1 MTASKDTI
9 TCIIKRHG
17 EVVPLDR
24 DKIANAIYKA
34 AASVGGKDRRTA
46 RSLADQVVDKL
57 NEIYAPQATPS
68 VEEIQDVVEKVLIEN
83 GHARTAK
90 AYILYRDQRSRLR
103 RRKKAGAVTQGY
115 IPYQVMWKV
124 LLWNVMHGV
133 DTVEGLNRRVKNGT
147 FPQLVRDADAAFDA
161 EIAKA
166 AGDICEPDPQIR
178 LVIVAGPSS
187 SGKSTTMAKL
197 IAQLGQRKCQT
208 VPMSLDNYF
217 FDLEMHPKDEFGDYD
232 FETPEALDLDL
243 INEHLSR
250 LLAGETIDVPR
261 YDFKTGRRQQQTDPM
276 TLGGDQILVVD
287 SLHGLYEPL
296 TRSIPHDRKFKLYIE
311 TISQLRDGKGRFARW
326 TDIRMLRRMIRD
338 HLHRSYDPWRTMGH
352 WHYVRRSEL
361 KHIIPYINEADFILN
376 GALPYELPI
385 LKKYLFEYF
394 PGFIDHWKDDDRRQD
409 ALMRAQRIYRFLDT
423 IEQAADDSC
432 VPTDSLLRE
441 FIGGS
446 VYV

>member
-1 MTASKDTI
+1 MNEKNAI
-9 TCIIKRHG
+9 TRIIKRNG
-17 EVVPLDR
+17 EVASLDR

-34 AASVGGKDRRTA
+34 ASSVGGKDRKTA
-46 RSLADQVVDKL
+46 RRLADQVVAML
-57 NEIYAPQATPS
+57 NQLYLPEATPS

-103 RRKKAGAVTQGY
+103 RRKKAGAVTQGS

-133 DTVEGLNRRVKNGT
+133 DTVEGLNRRVKDGT
-147 FPQLVRDADAAFDA
+147 FPQLVQEADDAFDD
-161 EIAKA
+161 EITKA
-166 AGDICEPDPQIR
+166 VGDICEMDPKAQLI
-178 LVIVAGPSS
+178 IVAGPSS

-197 IAQLGQRKCQT
+197 IAQLRKRNCRP

-243 INEHLSR
+243 INTHLTQ
-250 LLAGETIDVPR
+250 LLAGKTIAVPR
-261 YDFKTGRRQQQTDPM
+261 YDFKTGRRQRETDPM
-276 TLGGDQILVVD
+276 ALAPDQLLVVD

-296 TRSIPHDRKFKLYIE
+296 TRSIPHERKFKLYIE
-311 TISQLRDGKGRFARW
+311 TISQLRDDKGRFARW

-394 PGFIDHWKDDDRRQD
+394 PGFIEHWKDNPRRQD
-409 ALMRAQRIYRFLDT
+409 ALMRAQRILDFLST
-423 IEQAADDSC
+423 IEQADDDAC
-432 VPTDSLLRE
+432 VPSDSLLRE

>member
-1 MTASKDTI
+1 MSSQETI
-9 TCIIKRHG
+9 TRIIKRHG

-24 DKIANAIYKA
+24 DKIANAIYNA

-46 RSLADQVVDKL
+46 QKLADQVVATL
-57 NEIYAPQATPS
+57 NELYAPQATPS

-90 AYILYRDQRSRLR
+90 AYILYRDQRARLR
-103 RRKKAGAVTQGY
+103 RRKKAGAATVDY

-124 LLWNVMHGV
+124 LLWNVIHGV
-133 DTVEGLNRRVKNGT
+133 DTIEGLNRRVRDGT
-147 FPQLVRDADAAFDA
+147 FPQLVREADEAFDA

-166 AGDICEPDPQIR
+166 AGDICELRDHVR

-197 IAQLGQRKCQT
+197 IAELKKQDCRP
-208 VPMSLDNYF
+208 VPMSMDNYF

-232 FETPEALDLDL
+232 FETPQALDLDL
-243 INEHLSR
+243 INQHLSQ
-250 LLAGETIDVPR
+250 LLAGKTIQVPR
-261 YDFKTGRRQQQTDPM
+261 YDFKTGNRQKETDPM
-276 TLGGDQILVVD
+276 SLAPDQMLVVD

-311 TISQLRDGKGRFARW
+311 TISQLRDSKGRFARW
-326 TDIRMLRRMIRD
+326 ADIRMLRRMIRD
-338 HLHRSYDPWRTMGH
+338 SLHRSYDPWRTMGH

-385 LKKYLFEYF
+385 LKKHLYTFF
-394 PGFIDHWKDDDRRQD
+394 PGFIERWKDDPRRQD
-409 ALMRAQRIYRFLDT
+409 ALMRAQRISEFMAT
-423 IEQAADDSC
+423 IEQVQDDSC
-432 VPTDSLLRE
+432 VPPDSLLRE